1 MKAAP
6 RGQAVPARCAWLC
19 LPLAALL
26 LAAGGCATAPLQ
38 TYRSALYA
46 TDPEAGESALAE
58 PLRARDRDWILLLME
73 RGMLAHSLGRYEESN
88 RALLEAAQR
97 IEKEEQFRLSEELAS
112 MVAGER
118 MLTYPGEEFEK
129 VLVHTFAALNFLAL
143 GEPEPARVEAKRA
156 LKRLGTLEED
166 SYDQPFARY
175 VAAVAYEA
183 AGDLNDAYIEYRKV
197 HELLPELAL
206 ARADLLRSTRLLG
219 WQEEEEAWQKKFT
232 DTPVPDYA
240 EPGGNELI
248 VFLAAGRGPAK
259 RTRRFYLGEGR
270 FIAIPSYVPFSYSAG
285 TDHAATVRVDGG
297 EPQQAYLLSD
307 VGELAISSLE
317 QRLVKYLLKETA
329 RAATREVIV
338 EQIREETGDTGE
350 VIARVLL
357 LLAQP
362 ADTRCWGTL
371 PAALLVARI
380 PIAAGEHE
388 VQVDAGAGS
397 TSRLLPITVRAGQP
411 AVVTVRLP

>member
-1 MKAAP
+1 M
-6 RGQAVPARCAWLC
+6 
-19 LPLAALL
+19 AALL
-26 LAAGGCATAPLQ
+26 LATGGCATAPMGA
-38 TYRSALYA
+38 YRSALYA
-46 TDPEAGESALAE
+46 GDPEAGESALAE

-88 RALLEAAQR
+88 RALLEAAHR
-97 IEKEEQFRLSEELAS
+97 IEDEEQLRLSEGLAS

-129 VLVHTFAALNFLAL
+129 VLVHAFAALNFLAL
-143 GEPEPARVEAKRA
+143 GEPEPARVEAKR
-156 LKRLGTLEED
+156 LLRRLGTPEED

-219 WQEEEEAWQKKFT
+219 WQEEEEAWKKKFT
-232 DTPVPDYA
+232 GISVPDYA
-240 EPGGNELI
+240 EPGGGELI
-248 VFLAAGRGPAK
+248 VFLATGRGPAK

-270 FIAIPSYVPFSYSAG
+270 FIAIPTYVHFSYGAG
-285 TDHAATVRVDGG
+285 RAATVRVDGG

-307 VGELAISSLE
+307 VGEIAISSLE
-317 QRLVKYLLKETA
+317 QRLVRYLLKETA

-338 EQIREETGDTGE
+338 EQIRKETGDTGE
-350 VIARVLL
+350 VLARVLL
-357 LLAQP
+357 LLTQP

-371 PAALLVARI
+371 PAALLVARV
-380 PIAAGEHE
+380 PAAAGEHE
-388 VQVDAGAGS
+388 VEVTAGAGS
-397 TSRLLPITVRAGQP
+397 ASRLLPVTVRAGRQ
-411 AVVTVRLP
+411 AIVVLRLP